1 MRRAASGWGIAGLA
15 LGIAGGLALI
25 GAGVV
30 WAETFV
36 WIDERGVTH
45 ISNQPQNV
53 PEEVREA
60 RHGPEARR
68 ALWDGPVGADRGGDA
83 RVDRAEA
90 RIQRALRAAVGDLQ
104 RGENARAAAQLR
116 GILREHPGRPEPH
129 WYLALL
135 DRHRGRYD
143 SASAHLEAFLARA
156 GDDLEDWRESARR
169 RMADLEDERRL
180 ADETRTRTA
189 GPWPL
194 LASPHFRVQLDP
206 DLGRAAPQYAST
218 VLRYL
223 EEARRSGASRLG
235 FDPLE
240 PLGVVFYGRA
250 AYDAEH
256 RHRFSFRTVGFFD
269 GRIHVV
275 SAAHPAGE
283 LRALLFH
290 EYTHAVFRERTGG
303 DRPYWLNEGFAEL
316 AERDSRQQPGLTRTE
331 RRLLKRRIDAGEWI
345 SFRRLAPS
353 FSGLADDDARAAY
366 LESTAAALWLEAHTD
381 VAGRAQLL
389 RAIGAGRPFDEAL
402 ERLVGMNT
410 SGLDRAVQTWI
421 QSEFAG
427 RLPRPADAAP

>member
-1 MRRAASGWGIAGLA
+1 MHTDMRRGWIGMGLGCVLVAGV
-15 LGIAGGLALI
+15 LGIAT
-25 GAGVV
+25 
-30 WAETFV
+30 AETFV

-45 ISNQPQNV
+45 ISNQPANV
-53 PEEVREA
+53 PEEVRE
-60 RHGPEARR
+60 RSHGPEARR
-68 ALWDGPVGADRGGDA
+68 ALWDGPVGQAATRDPSANREEA
-83 RVDRAEA
+83 RV
-90 RIQRALRAAVGDLQ
+90 QRALRAAVGDLQ
-104 RGENARAAAQLR
+104 RGENARAAAELR
-116 GILREHPGRPEPH
+116 GILREHPARPEPH

-143 SASAHLEAFLARA
+143 SARSHLEAFLATA

-169 RMADLEDERRL
+169 RMAALEDERRL
-180 ADETRTRTA
+180 ADETRARAA
-189 GPWPL
+189 GPWPE
-194 LASPHFRVQLDP
+194 LASPYFRVQLDP
-206 DLGRAAPQYAST
+206 DLGRAAPNYPST

-223 EEARRSGASRLG
+223 EEARQSGASRLG

-316 AERDSRQQPGLTRTE
+316 AERESRQQPGLTRSE
-331 RRLLKRRIDAGEWI
+331 RTLLKRRIDAQEWI

-366 LESTAAALWLEAHTD
+366 LESTAAAVWLEQHTD
-381 VAGRAQLL
+381 VAGRARLL
-389 RAIGAGRPFDEAL
+389 NEIGAGRPFDEAL
-402 ERLVGMNT
+402 EALVGLDT
-410 SGLDRAVQTWI
+410 AGLDAAVQRWI

-427 RLPRPADAAP
+427 RLPRPANDAP